1 MKRLAMTKRVLKTN
15 ENGEIDMKEIIRKA
29 LMMRLGKPKD
39 SVYITHLSPLRGVK
53 RRASNK

>member
-1 MKRLAMTKRVLKTN
+1 MTKRVLKTN